1 MSEARRRRAAIVV
14 VLGLISALG
23 VPLPAQQQPA
33 QPQDEEFARLVK
45 EWTTGSGV
53 HQPARR
59 SPARSRP
66 ASRRPRTCSGY
77 YVGMPKKLTYTADIY
92 RYYRALEGKTPR
104 VKVTN
109 IGTTD
114 EGREILMVFVGSE
127 DSIANL
133 ESYRSVSRAARRPAR
148 PDRRAGE
155 GRHRPRQAHR
165 T

>member
-1 MSEARRRRAAIVV
+1 MLASPGPLSRVNRVRAVQARARSGQRPRPPRPRTPIREAHQ
-14 VLGLISALG
+14 G
-23 VPLPAQQQPA
+23 V
-33 QPQDEEFARLVK
+33 DDGARVP
-45 EWTTGSGV
+45 
-53 HQPARR
+53 QPARR
-59 SPARSRP
+59 SPAVAAGVP
-66 ASRRPRTCSGY
+66 TTKDVLGY
-77 YVGMPKKLTYTADIY
+77 YVGTPKKLTYTADIC

-133 ESYRSVSRAARRPAR
+133 ESLSQVSGAARRPAR
-148 PDRRAGE
+148 PDGRAGAATSSPAPS
-155 GRHRPRQAHR
+155 RC